1 MADNVII
8 NQIQWGSDLPKWAT
22 EETQKAIAEKLG
34 AIEKINKETKDNDKK
49 NAKKEEKHNKDTT
62 TILEKGFKSIKDAA
76 KNQTQAF
83 NKFSAEKLIPK
94 TPFKSFNTGIT
105 KVASRLGPLGVALGA
120 FGFIVGGIVGR
131 FKAFSDQ
138 FRTLFATGF
147 RFDQGSMGLAKAA
160 VRAEMSLD
168 QYTEIL
174 GRYSTTVGV
183 LGTRAFSDLNV
194 AMRDN
199 LSEVGLLGMNLSELT
214 EYTAEYLDQRRLLGI
229 LETSDRRALAEN
241 TETYLKNI
249 SALSTLLNVSRDQIS
264 QIVKSSVTVAAFT
277 NALNQAP
284 QALREQMLQTAQVV
298 TGGFAALGNDYAN
311 QLAGAFTTAVGR
323 GGLFFTEAGREL
335 LAISQPLYHAMSD
348 LTNVVGPNEAGAK
361 FSSMLDIMA
370 NTTDAE
376 RERLMILERSNTQYS
391 EGARKMIG
399 LINQAQQLEDEQ
411 IDAIKNMEK
420 FREAQDVDKTTRAF
434 TNFEIA
440 TQKLKT
446 VFDKFFTSLFGNN
459 KVLDLFERIMVRVS
473 EAVKRFA
480 DLILNNAGSIG
491 DAIGDAFE
499 SVINFFEGFKGKS
512 LGGIIMHALS
522 PILQGLKFVIASG
535 IKMGFNAVVT
545 MMPGFMPGDQ
555 TPFDKYQDNRAL
567 LNQSK
572 NLAAGNLGYG
582 PNGNLMMIDY
592 DDQIAQLKSRQSSL
606 TSQLNSKFAGK
617 SDAYLSDNETISL
630 FHEDEIDKEQRVREN
645 IKRVTEQ
652 IARIEANRVKYANDV
667 KRYTEIDIANKK
679 EFINEFGNDY
689 DYEKTLA
696 ANRLVKKDAS
706 ELAGTS
712 NTATGGGTVTDMMD
726 GEKIASAKMR
736 IMRQYLPMT
745 GQGDPNQDPTKN
757 YYERMIMELQNANSL
772 LQKSINSNK
781 ANTEKIVS

>member
-22 EETQKAIAEKLG
+22 EATQEKIAEKLG
-34 AIEKINKETKDNDKK
+34 AIEKINKETKENDKK
-49 NAKKEEKHNKDTT
+49 NAAKDQKQNKDTT
-62 TILEKGFKSIKDAA
+62 TILEKGFKSMKEAA
-76 KNQTQAF
+76 KKNTEAF
-83 NKFSAEKLIPK
+83 NKFSADKLIPK
-94 TPFKSFNTGIT
+94 TPFKSFNNGLT
-105 KVASRLGPLGVALGA
+105 KVAGRLGIFGAALGA
-120 FGFIVGGIVGR
+120 VGFVIGGIVGR

-147 RFDQGSMGLAKAA
+147 RFEQGSMGLAKAA

-194 AMRDN
+194 AMREN

-229 LETSDRRALAEN
+229 LEESDRNALAQN

-264 QIVKSSVTVAAFT
+264 QIIKSSVTVAAFT

-284 QALREQMLQTAQVV
+284 EALREQMLQTAQVV

-311 QLAGAFTTAVGR
+311 QLAGAFTTAIGR

-348 LTNVVGPNEAGAK
+348 LTNTVGPNEAGAK

-420 FREAQDVDKTTRAF
+420 FREAQDVDRTTRAF

-440 TQKLKT
+440 TQKLKVT
-446 VFDKFFTSLFGNN
+446 FDKFFTSLFGNN

-473 EAVKRFA
+473 ESFKKFA
-480 DLILNNAGSIG
+480 DMILNNAGSIG

-499 SVINFFEGFKGKS
+499 AVIKFFEGFKGKTI
-512 LGGIIMHALS
+512 GGVLMHALS
-522 PILQGLKFVIASG
+522 PIFTGLKYVISSG
-535 IKMGFNAVVT
+535 IRMGFNLIAASLGSVGRA
-545 MMPGFMPGDQ
+545 MLGADNPI
-555 TPFDKYQDNRAL
+555 TPFAKDYQAMNSVLNDPTRATDNVSLAVGGAPIPVDMGSYKDLIQAQRDLIAEEQGRIDRSLKGVDEYWGRETKGREKSQKKIEAAL
-567 LNQSK
+567 
-572 NLAAGNLGYG
+572 A
-582 PNGNLMMIDY
+582 
-592 DDQIAQLKSRQSSL
+592 
-606 TSQLNSKFAGK
+606 
-617 SDAYLSDNETISL
+617 
-630 FHEDEIDKEQRVREN
+630 EIERLEEQRFEKQKKFDELKNKVEN
-645 IKRVTEQ
+645 I
-652 IARIEANRVKYANDV
+652 
-667 KRYTEIDIANKK
+667 NKEK
-679 EFINEFGNDY
+679 FLQTFGNDY
-689 DYEKTLA
+689 DYEQSIKSGTLTL
-696 ANRLVKKDAS
+696 REGVD
-706 ELAGTS
+706 
-712 NTATGGGTVTDMMD
+712 ATGQTTQRGTMTDMMD

-757 YYERMIMELQNANSL
+757 YYERMIMELQNANQL
-772 LQKSINSNK
+772 LQKSINANK
-781 ANTEKIVS
+781 ANTERIVS